1 MGAEEQRQVVGIE
14 IMRKKPQ
21 GVGQRKG
28 NLERT
33 GQRVKARG
41 HRVMGSRGWM
51 DGLRETQGTKPAQKL
66 DGLRHME
73 IELRGESQTQRP
85 RGPRESSW
93 TWPQEREAEVEVGM
107 RPASSRAPA
116 YSGLRPGQ
124 RKWRRA
130 GGGGGQ
136 WFLASGLGHGTQPP
150 VGSSSLAVLG
160 REGES
165 KLGPP
170 PASTLHTLAI
180 PKRLRPCPSLTIS
193 HHQGILTLPYLTD

>member
-41 HRVMGSRGWM
+41 HRVMGSRGWV

-73 IELRGESQTQRP
+73 IELRGESQTQGP

-107 RPASSRAPA
+107 RPTSSRAPA

-130 GGGGGQ
+130 GGGGVNGSWPQ
-136 WFLASGLGHGTQPP
+136 GLAMEPNLLWVQALWLCWEERESQSWGLPLLLPSTPWPSPKGLD
-150 VGSSSLAVLG
+150 LAPL
-160 REGES
+160 
-165 KLGPP
+165 
-170 PASTLHTLAI
+170 
-180 PKRLRPCPSLTIS
+180 
-193 HHQGILTLPYLTD
+193 